1 MNGDLTGIGGLL
13 GRIVPTVSYALAIGT
28 KIKQHPFKPLKPIQP
43 STRNIKTLKTNVTSL
58 SYYQASQRLREY
70 YEKNPPPPRPDFSTR
85 KTDPD
90 FARKYREWWYYFE

>member
-13 GRIVPTVSYALAIGT
+13 GRIVLTVSYALAIGT

-58 SYYQASQRLREY
+58 SY
-70 YEKNPPPPRPDFSTR
+70 
-85 KTDPD
+85 
-90 FARKYREWWYYFE
+90 